1 MSPETGLFVVFPV
14 HQRTHDNDA
23 SRIRPPSSFAAAAQF
38 GNPIQIVTPLIHDAT
53 RIIDRFI
60 HLPGTAVIIQLLSSE
75 QCGPAGI
82 HQIVHHHGGNE
93 RNLPWLAFELRR
105 STIAQ
110 VQTVVDAMHGDS
122 FRTLVPFAYVKS
134 DNRPC
139 CPDSNEPLPG
149 CCVHLVSE
157 GFGTLDGLLL
167 PRICDSPLV
176 EAELLVR

>member
-1 MSPETGLFVVFPV
+1 MFPV

-23 SRIRPPSSFAAAAQF
+23 SRIRPSSPFAAAAQF

-93 RNLPWLAFELRR
+93 RNLPWLAFEVVRYLLSINAGSCPLRTHI
-105 STIAQ
+105 STPAAHYPSPISLRLTRRILKGIG
-110 VQTVVDAMHGDS
+110 V
-122 FRTLVPFAYVKS
+122 S
-134 DNRPC
+134 DNAF
-139 CPDSNEPLPG
+139 SNKL
-149 CCVHLVSE
+149 
-157 GFGTLDGLLL
+157 
-167 PRICDSPLV
+167 
-176 EAELLVR
+176 